1 MESLGTG
8 AERGKGA
15 FTYFP
20 FYPFTFLPFYPFTF
34 IRGGKVHLL

>member
-8 AERGKGA
+8 AERGEGA
-15 FTYFP
+15 FTFLL
-20 FYPFTFLPFYPFTF
+20 FYPFTL